1 MHSTEAVLKSVQ
13 SGAISLDEL
22 APDAFEDL
30 IVEIVR
36 TEYGTFGES
45 ASITRDRRYDVDIV
59 VREHKRGP
67 FSLNDEM
74 HFIEAKCYRKSL
86 SLDTAAKAYCAA
98 IRYRPRSL
106 TIACKTAVQP
116 QPLDYGRALFGDGR
130 VTQLFIL
137 NLRRA
142 LSLEAL
148 DPILGESPGDV
159 RAPLFRLQS
168 WQIWRRTT
176 FTGELVATSEMVPSL
191 VIADNEATYDLIMLV
206 GKSNGNSIPEF
217 YLSCEGSKRVPPR
230 EVSSFG
236 EVARI
241 DFPLTTAMIS
251 RCSGSAELV
260 AVDGIRL
267 TSETIRL
274 PRFEVEASRLILP
287 DLRRD
292 ISAQWGHQLK
302 KRNGPRVLLLHG
314 EGGIGKTYLCERIA
328 AALQEKTGTRCA
340 HIAVDSATSHLTFF
354 RLLLSILF
362 PPDTDRSEGLVFEQE
377 AIQSLFHSLDS
388 NSQTDS
394 SVAGNG
400 QAALGLTGIDL
411 HAQITLV
418 AKLIATRSSSVAIFL
433 SNCQHLT
440 PELILG
446 VRALLVA
453 LDQFGWNNCRIVCE
467 YRDQSGA
474 TNLYLQEFVEGVLA
488 DRIGNAVAFELEGV
502 DATTL
507 KKTVNAL
514 FPGSEARPVVASLI
528 RKTAGNPFLLENLL
542 QHYRDQGIIVP
553 AKSAGYTIVDHARF
567 SAVESHV
574 SEGIQHLLTQRL
586 KYLDS
591 ILQESTG
598 ETDLA
603 SRILGLAA
611 LMGPK
616 VDQRV
621 WHAVGWEESASRE
634 IERIFE
640 SHAILTRS
648 FDDGCTRFSHDLMRA
663 ACRERL
669 GQVPSG
675 NQMVESAL
683 RRIEGG
689 EPSDFELRGTLH
701 AFLRNNLEA
710 MSEFNRGY
718 ELAVHGDQ
726 DFPMQKRCLSGISAL
741 YSRRRP
747 LDDRDRLMYVEVL
760 SNLGWAEHNSGSSI
774 HAADIYLQALE
785 VVEQAGLDSE
795 VWAPAVTW
803 ERTAALMHALL
814 GLSLPTLK
822 LEKAVN
828 WARYAIGNAQDFT
841 RLGKI
846 LNRLIRLCNLFGYTD
861 SGVETAKLALRFS
874 AASSD
879 PEVLAVLCTDIG
891 DLYLHAEPEASKTLR
906 DCGLTEAKERRQ
918 QLHNET
924 CAAISDIYASSQWAS
939 EESILETWADARS
952 VGVRNVSARLSL
964 YRGAKALAAG
974 SLDLGR
980 LYFLE
985 AGQIALLSGDLWLE
999 TLANNNLAVIS
1010 SSEGDENR
1018 ASAEANRVAVSVER
1032 ITGQMPP
1039 ESALLD
1045 LVNLARARAESLRSL
1060 FPQLDGTLPL
1070 PLLERRQMCCGTL
1083 NVLLRNLEEFGK
1095 ISSVGST
1102 SELWTT
1108 RKEMVNSGLA
1118 VLRSNAHPLVARHNG
1133 RTLLLAVE

>member
-1 MHSTEAVLKSVQ
+1 MRSTKAVLKSVQ

-22 APDAFEDL
+22 TPDAFEDL

-45 ASITRDRRYDVDIV
+45 ASITRDRRYDVDII

-67 FSLNDEM
+67 FSLNDEL

-137 NLRRA
+137 NLQRA

-148 DPILGESPGDV
+148 DPILGESPSEV

-176 FTGELVATSEMVPSL
+176 FTGELVATSETAPSL
-191 VIADNEATYDLIMLV
+191 VMADNEASYDLIFLV
-206 GKSNGNSIPEF
+206 NKSKPNSFPEF
-217 YLSCEGSKRVPPR
+217 YLRCEGSKRVRPR
-230 EVSSFG
+230 ETSSFG

-241 DFPLTTAMIS
+241 DIPLTTAMIS

-267 TSETIRL
+267 TSEIIRL
-274 PRFEVEASRLILP
+274 PRFEVEVSRLILP

-292 ISAQWGHQLK
+292 ISAHWGHQLS

-362 PPDTDRSEGLVFEQE
+362 PPDTDRSESLAFEQE
-377 AIQSLFHSLDS
+377 AIQSLFRSFDS
-388 NSQTDS
+388 DSQSDS

-400 QAALGLTGIDL
+400 QAAKGLTGIDL

-433 SNCQHLT
+433 SNCQYLT

-453 LDQFGWNNCRIVCE
+453 LDQFGWNDCRVVCE

-474 TNLYLQEFVEGVLA
+474 TNLYLREFVEGVLA
-488 DRIGNAVAFELEGV
+488 DRIGNAVTFELEGV

-507 KKTVNAL
+507 MKTVNTL
-514 FPGSEARPVVASLI
+514 FPGSESRPVVASLI

-542 QHYRDQGIIVP
+542 QHFRDQGIIVP

-567 SAVESHV
+567 NAAESQV
-574 SEGIQHLLTQRL
+574 SQSIQHLLAQRL

-616 VDQRV
+616 VDQRF
-621 WHAVGWEESASRE
+621 WHAVGWEELASRK
-634 IERIFE
+634 IERTFE

-648 FDDGCTRFSHDLMRA
+648 LDDGGARFSHDLMRV

-669 GQVPSG
+669 GQISSG
-675 NQMVESAL
+675 NRMVESAL

-689 EPSDFELRGTLH
+689 EPADFELRGTLH
-701 AFLRNNLEA
+701 AFLRNEQEA
-710 MSEFNRGY
+710 MNEFNRGY
-718 ELAVHGDQ
+718 ELAVHGNQ

-760 SNLGWAEHNSGSSI
+760 SNLGWAEHNSGSSM

-785 VVEQAGLDSE
+785 VVEQPEFDSD
-795 VWAPAVTW
+795 VWTPNVTW
-803 ERTAALMHALL
+803 ERTAALTHALL

-822 LEKAVN
+822 LDKAVS
-828 WARYAIGNAQDFT
+828 WARYAIRNAQDFT

-861 SGVETAKLALRFS
+861 AGIETAKLALKFS

-891 DLYLHAEPEASKTLR
+891 DLYLHAEPEASKTIR
-906 DCGLTEAKERRQ
+906 DRGLTEAKERRQ

-924 CAAISDIYASSQWAS
+924 CAAITDVYASSQWAS
-939 EESILETWADARS
+939 EESILETWSDARL

-964 YRGAKALAAG
+964 YRGAKAFATG
-974 SLDLGR
+974 SMDLSR

-1010 SSEGDENR
+1010 WSEGDDDR
-1018 ASAEANRVAVSVER
+1018 ASAEANRAAISVER
-1032 ITGQMPP
+1032 IAGQMPP

-1045 LVNLARARAESLRSL
+1045 LVDLARARGESLQSA
-1060 FPQLDGTLPL
+1060 FPQSGGTRPL
-1070 PLLERRQMCCGTL
+1070 RLLERRPMCCGTL
-1083 NVLLRNLEEFGK
+1083 NVLLRNLEQFGRVT
-1095 ISSVGST
+1095 SVDSM
-1102 SELWTT
+1102 SQLWTT

-1118 VLRSNAHPLVARHNG
+1118 VLRSTAHPLVAHHNG
-1133 RTLLLAVE
+1133 RILLLAVE